1 MYNKMHRSLL
11 AFTHVIITQIKLQ
24 NSSNILESSFV
35 CFLVNITSSHSQEEP
50 YSDSYD
56 HRLVLPKLN
65 FIQMESYCMLLFC
78 TWLLKLNIIFEY
90 LLCCFVYQQLILFSF
105 LHSTSLYELSKICL
119 PILFTGLGFY
129 QSRTIKNK
137 ASMNI
142 LIQYSLFFEVM
153 WHIFN
158 SVRNSQ

>member
-24 NSSNILESSFV
+24 NNSNILESSFV

-50 YSDSYD
+50 YSGSQD

-65 FIQMESYCMLLFC
+65 FILMESYCMLLFC

-90 LLCCFVYQQLILFSF
+90 LLCCFVYQYSF
-105 LHSTSLYELSKICL
+105 LIAAQTSLYELSKICL

-137 ASMNI
+137 AFMNI
-142 LIQYSLFFEVM
+142 LIQYSLFFEVT